1 MNRSTVT
8 NTPRQDLLP
17 LEDGQ
22 GLPLRGYLDLIW
34 GRKLLIV
41 AVTALSIAATALWTF
56 RQQRVYSASAALL
69 IDPQMPQVLARV
81 TEVVDISP
89 NAYRDVDDYMH
100 TQETVACSSQVAERA
115 ARLLNLHQ
123 VAAFWG
129 PRATLP
135 VAARTPA
142 LAARLVAGSVRC
154 AVRRGASILD
164 VVAEHTDPTMAAQI
178 ANAMAQAFMDHNL
191 EYKSASTS
199 GAIAWL
205 AKQLDQLKHQVN
217 ASESELYDFR
227 KANDLISMTLHDRQ
241 SLTSEQLATL
251 TAQWNKVRGERM
263 ALAAEVAQLRAI
275 STSDP
280 LSAPELPAFRS
291 EAIDALKLQA
301 LRERALATDLRARYL
316 AQHPKVVAQEA
327 RVAQAVA
334 DLRRQL
340 DAVVAG
346 TVRRL
351 GAVEATEGALQRAI
365 GQTKTSAYEVNK
377 REIAYRRLEREA
389 TSAQNAYTMLMTRM
403 TESELAGRLRSNN
416 VRMLEPAEASGI
428 PVRPRARANLMIGL
442 LLGLLLSLGLVFLL
456 EALDN
461 SVLAQ
466 ADVEAE
472 GVVFLGGLPV
482 VSGVSAQAR
491 GAGVHEAELRELMAA
506 HHPRSPSAE
515 ECRAIRTNLL
525 FASPD
530 KPLKRLLI
538 TSPSPS
544 EGKTMTAT
552 NLAITVAQQ
561 GRRVLLVDVDL
572 RRPMLHKVF
581 GVSLQDG
588 LTSALTSGRDP
599 LSFAKATGVPHLSVL
614 TAGPLPPN
622 PAELC
627 HSDRLRAVL
636 DQLAEHFDLVI
647 LDSPPVLVVTDAV
660 VLGSLCD
667 GTVLVA
673 RSGRTT
679 KQALR
684 QTVRRLAD
692 LGVVLFGCVVNGID
706 VGGYRYKYRYK
717 LGRGGAYAY
726 GHSGSGE
733 GDGPARG

>member
-1 MNRSTVT
+1 MTT
-8 NTPRQDLLP
+8 GPRQDLLP
-17 LEDGQ
+17 QEDGD
-22 GLPLRGYLDLIW
+22 GLPLRGYAELIW

-41 AVTALSIAATALWTF
+41 AVTALSIAATALWTY
-56 RQQRVYSASAALL
+56 RQPRIYGASAAL
-69 IDPQMPQVLARV
+69 IVDPQVPQVLGRV

-89 NAYRDVDDYMH
+89 NAYRDTDEYMR
-100 TQETVACSSQVAERA
+100 TQETVACGSQVAERA
-115 ARLLNLHQ
+115 ARLLNLDHSD
-123 VAAFWG
+123 AFWG
-129 PRATLP
+129 PGAKAAA
-135 VAARTPA
+135 AARPA
-142 LAARLVAGSVRC
+142 GQAARVVAGSVRC
-154 AVRRGASILD
+154 AVRRGASIID
-164 VVAEHTDPTMAAQI
+164 VVAEHGDPRIAAQL
-178 ANAMAQAFMDHNL
+178 ANAMAQAFIDHNL
-191 EYKSASTS
+191 EHKSASTS
-199 GAIAWL
+199 GAIEWL

-227 KANDLISMTLHDRQ
+227 KANDLISMTLRDRQ
-241 SLTSEQLATL
+241 SLTSEQLVTL
-251 TAQWNKVRGERM
+251 TGQWNKVRGERM

-275 STSDP
+275 STADP

-301 LRERALATDLRARYL
+301 LRERAVATDLRSRYL

-327 RVAQAVA
+327 RVTQAVA

-351 GAVEATEGALQRAI
+351 EAVQATEGALQRAI
-365 GQTKTSAYEVNK
+365 GETKSSAFEVNK

-389 TSAQNAYTMLMTRM
+389 TSAQQAYAMLLERM
-403 TESELAGRLRSNN
+403 TESELAGKLRSNN
-416 VRMLEPAEASGI
+416 VRLLERAEPSGV
-428 PVRPRARANLMIGL
+428 PLRPRARSNLLIGL

-472 GVVFLGGLPV
+472 RLVFLGGLPMV
-482 VSGVSAQAR
+482 AGTSAQER
-491 GAGVHEAELRELMAA
+491 RAGVHEAELRELMAA

-530 KPLKRLLI
+530 KPVKRLLI
-538 TSPSPS
+538 TSPGPG

-561 GRRVLLVDVDL
+561 GRRVLLVDIDL

-581 GVSLQDG
+581 GVPLQDG

-599 LSFAKATGVPHLSVL
+599 LSFAKATGVANLSVL

-636 DQLAEHFDLVI
+636 DQLAEHFEMMI
-647 LDSPPVLVVTDAV
+647 IDSPPVLLVTDAV

-667 GTVLVA
+667 GTVVVA
-673 RSGRTT
+673 RSARTT

-684 QTVRRLAD
+684 QTARRLAD
-692 LGVVLFGCVVNGID
+692 LGVPLLGCVVNGID
-706 VGGYRYKYRYK
+706 VRGYRYKYRYK
-717 LGRGGAYAY
+717 YGRGGAYAY
-726 GHSGSGE
+726 GHSGPAEGE
-733 GDGPARG
+733 GPRQS